1 MLKKLGQCRPALKA
15 TEMRSAPLRIRAA
28 HIGQDFKSLFYWRQ
42 LFPPTLFGPFTDLT
56 ESHRWGPFRQALATG
71 VFTAALFPFF
81 RPVSI
86 GTKSDT
92 QIWTFVLA
100 VIVVTVIV
108 LGTRD
113 RRSPAPL
120 LVLLSVAAFSVFDL
134 ALRGDFAF
142 GVRSVFGYISVPLVG
157 YVAFK
162 TYRHVWSKTVP
173 SAVVIWLI
181 VGLIQAIWDRGFGA
195 SLLPRVSTGGV
206 RGIVGLT
213 PEPSALAFSG
223 LLMLVLNE
231 FAFAEKRYSRPIYYS
246 VIFALLLIMLAGGS
260 GLGILLVGLFVT
272 VRAAVALSIQPNRLY
287 AVGDALI
294 VGVVAWGL
302 YVGLERPNPLASDK
316 SIAVSTS
323 TSAPIAVS
331 TSTSAPIAVSTST
344 SAPIAVSTSTSVPI
358 AVSTSTSAPIASAIP
373 VSVPTNTVPRNL
385 SGSRGRSLLAR
396 FLDDPLGTF
405 ERDESVGERTAHI
418 LLSGISLYES
428 KGLGYGP
435 GTWNDNALSL
445 VAAAPD
451 WVQRMT
457 LRKLDLGGRVM
468 SGWGSAVYELG
479 LVGVVFSVMIFLIF
493 VKSILASKKLGPVT
507 LTSTLLIVSIMLG
520 PVPLALP
527 LFAYIIGIHLRIAY
541 PDAARN
547 PAKPADGL

>member
-1 MLKKLGQCRPALKA
+1 M
-15 TEMRSAPLRIRAA
+15 
-28 HIGQDFKSLFYWRQ
+28 
-42 LFPPTLFGPFTDLT
+42 
-56 ESHRWGPFRQALATG
+56 
-71 VFTAALFPFF
+71 
-81 RPVSI
+81 
-86 GTKSDT
+86 
-92 QIWTFVLA
+92 
-100 VIVVTVIV
+100 
-108 LGTRD
+108 
-113 RRSPAPL
+113 
-120 LVLLSVAAFSVFDL
+120 
-134 ALRGDFAF
+134 
-142 GVRSVFGYISVPLVG
+142 
-157 YVAFK
+157 
-162 TYRHVWSKTVP
+162 
-173 SAVVIWLI
+173 
-181 VGLIQAIWDRGFGA
+181 
-195 SLLPRVSTGGV
+195 
-206 RGIVGLT
+206 
-213 PEPSALAFSG
+213 
-223 LLMLVLNE
+223 
-231 FAFAEKRYSRPIYYS
+231 
-246 VIFALLLIMLAGGS
+246 
-260 GLGILLVGLFVT
+260 
-272 VRAAVALSIQPNRLY
+272 
-287 AVGDALI
+287 
-294 VGVVAWGL
+294 
-302 YVGLERPNPLASDK
+302 
-316 SIAVSTS
+316 
-323 TSAPIAVS
+323 
-331 TSTSAPIAVSTST
+331 
-344 SAPIAVSTSTSVPI
+344 
-358 AVSTSTSAPIASAIP
+358 
-373 VSVPTNTVPRNL
+373 PRNL